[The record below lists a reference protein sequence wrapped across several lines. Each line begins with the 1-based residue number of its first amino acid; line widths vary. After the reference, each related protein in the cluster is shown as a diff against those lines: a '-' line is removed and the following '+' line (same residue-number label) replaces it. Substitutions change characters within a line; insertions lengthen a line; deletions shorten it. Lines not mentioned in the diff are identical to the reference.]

1 MTLRPINNKQ
11 KREKF
16 ASLFLDEIKLALL
29 ATITRMWVKIGTQ
42 AEIITDDNHEKC
54 YGYTAIDSVSCKTHY
69 RMAKDFNGREFLLFI
84 EQLKRQYSDE
94 TVVIVMDN
102 APAHGYRKI
111 HGEVKVN
118 ERLYFYFLP
127 PYTAAKLNPVE
138 KVFRFFRSK
147 VTHNEYFADIAD
159 LIEAARNF
167 FRYLYVCRGRVASL
181 IHGEL

>member
-1 MTLRPINNKQ
+1 
-11 KREKF
+11 
-16 ASLFLDEIKLALL
+16 
-29 ATITRMWVKIGTQ
+29 MWVKVGTQ
-42 AEIITDDNHEKC
+42 GEIRTDDNHEKC
-54 YGYTAIDSVSCKTHY
+54 YGYTAIDYVSCKTHY
-69 RMAKDFNGREFLLFI
+69 RMAKDLFGREFLLFI
-84 EQLKRQYSDE
+84 EQLQRQYSNE

-111 HGEVKVN
+111 HIQVKVN

-159 LIEAARNF
+159 LIEAARF
-167 FRYLYVCRGRVASL
+167 LIPIHRGNSKIPLFICLSRPRGFPHSRRSL
-181 IHGEL
+181 ISFWGII